1 MNVLWIRKY
10 GSSVNGSEFVK
21 LDIDSI
27 SSFSINE
34 FSLNETT
41 PGVNMLVINGEDFC
55 EDRNNSLY
63 NAIMRYLTNPDK
75 RGSKYP
81 LQDAVR
87 NHNDYLPKLGV

>member
-27 SSFSINE
+27 SSFSVNE
-34 FSLNETT
+34 ITS
-41 PGVNMLVINGEDFC
+41 GVNMLVINGEDFC

-63 NAIMRYLTNPDK
+63 NAIMKYFTNPDR
-75 RGSKYP
+75 RGAKYP

-87 NHNDYLPKLGV
+87 KHNDYLPKGV

>member
-10 GSSVNGSEFVK
+10 GLSVNGFEFVK

-27 SSFSINE
+27 NSFSVNE
-34 FSLNETT
+34 FSLSETT

-63 NAIMRYLTNPDK
+63 NAIMKYFTNPDR
-75 RGSKYP
+75 RGAKYP

-87 NHNDYLPKLGV
+87 KHNDYLPKGA

>member
-1 MNVLWIRKY
+1 MNVLWIRKNE
-10 GSSVNGSEFVK
+10 SSVNGSEFVK

-27 SSFSINE
+27 SRFSVND
-34 FSLNETT
+34 TT
-41 PGVNMLVINGEDFC
+41 SSVNMLVINGEDFC